1 MSNYQS
7 IVVAIDLSDEADQV
21 LERAASLSLAQ
32 NAKLHI
38 VHVVEPISFAYG
50 GDMPMDY
57 SGVQE
62 DLQKQAEQRL
72 HDIATKHSIPENQ
85 CHLLVGRP
93 ASEIHALTDE
103 VGANLIVV
111 GSHGRHGLSLLLG
124 STANAVLHGAPCDVL
139 AVRVETGD

>member
-1 MSNYQS
+1 MSKDNT

-21 LERAASLSLAQ
+21 LERASSLSLAQ
-32 NAKLHI
+32 DATLHV

-62 DLQKQAEQRL
+62 DLRKQAEQRL
-72 HDIATKHSIPENQ
+72 AEIASRHSIPDNQ
-85 CHLLVGRP
+85 RHLLIGRP
-93 ASEIHALTDE
+93 ATEIHALADE
-103 VGANLIVV
+103 VNADLIVV

-124 STANAVLHGAPCDVL
+124 STANAVLHGADRDVL
-139 AVRVETGD
+139 AVRVGNTD